1 MTAYA
6 MAGDRE
12 RFLEAGMNDNIAK
25 PVQVEEL
32 KKALEWVAEKLDKGG
47 AQ

>member
-1 MTAYA
+1 

-12 RFLEAGMNDNIAK
+12 RFLNSGFSHYLPK

-32 KKALEWVAEKLDKGG
+32 VVALNCA
-47 AQ
+47 